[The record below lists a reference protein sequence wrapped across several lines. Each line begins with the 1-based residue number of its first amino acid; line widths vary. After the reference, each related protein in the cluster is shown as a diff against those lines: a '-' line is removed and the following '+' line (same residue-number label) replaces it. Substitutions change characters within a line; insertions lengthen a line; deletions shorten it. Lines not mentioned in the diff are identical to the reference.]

1 MLLDMHITV
10 PFIRLLATSSFAG
23 KSCWLGYY
31 VSCYWLSA
39 VLQITFFLDADCIS
53 VEGCSMELVLWCL
66 GLSGFVLLFFA
77 D

>member
-1 MLLDMHITV
+1 LLDVQITV
-10 PFIRLLATSSFAG
+10 PSICLLATSSFAG

-31 VSCYWLSA
+31 VSYCWLST
-39 VLQITFFLDADCIS
+39 VLQVAFFLDADCIS

-77 D
+77 N